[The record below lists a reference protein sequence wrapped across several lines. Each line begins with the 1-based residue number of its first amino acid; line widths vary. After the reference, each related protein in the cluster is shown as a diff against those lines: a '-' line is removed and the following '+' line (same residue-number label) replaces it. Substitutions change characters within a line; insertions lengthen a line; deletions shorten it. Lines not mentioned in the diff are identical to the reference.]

1 MHGRAA
7 TSVAAGLTLL
17 AALAGG
23 CARHTVPV
31 APPAELTAA
40 QRNFQ
45 AVWEGARETLKKY
58 DFQLDRQDRRAGV
71 ITTLPIT
78 GKHWFEFWR
87 KDAASSFSKA
97 EGSLQTIYR
106 AARVRILPAAK
117 GQRTYH
123 PVVEVIAFRS
133 DQKHLQVTST
143 SEAFSLYTT
152 PGGEKERSGY
162 LLNYGQEKDEKDK
175 LGKSIK
181 KKEYRDVTPL
191 GRDRDLEAKITAD
204 IRAQAA
210 KNLYR

>member
-1 MHGRAA
+1 MRTHAI
-7 TSVAAGLTLL
+7 VWLL
-17 AALAGG
+17 AAGCLASG
-23 CARHTVPV
+23 CAYTTPIGPV
-31 APPAELTAA
+31 AKMTPA
-40 QRNFQ
+40 QRNFE
-45 AVWEGARETLKKY
+45 AVWEASRDVLHRY
-58 DFQLDRQDRRAGV
+58 DFTLDRQDRRAGV
-71 ITTLPIT
+71 ITTLPII
-78 GKHWFEFWR
+78 GRQWFEFWR

-97 EGSLQTIYR
+97 EGSVQTIYR
-106 AARVRILPAAK
+106 AAKVRILPAAK

-152 PGGEKERSGY
+152 PGGEKERSGL

-191 GRDRDLEAKITAD
+191 GRDRDLEAKLTAA
-204 IRAQAA
+204 IRAAAA

>member
-1 MHGRAA
+1 MRTHAI
-7 TSVAAGLTLL
+7 VWLL
-17 AALAGG
+17 AAGSLASG
-23 CARHTVPV
+23 CAYTTPIVPV
-31 APPAELTAA
+31 AKMTPA
-40 QRNFQ
+40 QRNFE
-45 AVWEGARETLKKY
+45 AVWQASRDVLRRY
-58 DFQLDRQDRRAGV
+58 DFTLDRQDRRAGV

-143 SEAFSLYTT
+143 SEAYSLFII
-152 PGGEKERSGY
+152 PGDEKERSGF
-162 LLNYGQEKDEKDK
+162 LLNYGQEKDEEDEA
-175 LGKSIK
+175 GKSGK

>member
-71 ITTLPIT
+71 ITTLPMT
-78 GKHWFEFWR
+78 GKHFTEPWR
-87 KDAASSFSKA
+87 HDAVGPGQVA
-97 EGSLQTIYR
+97 ESTIQTLYL
-106 AARVRILPAAK
+106 ATTVRIRPTTPGAE
-117 GQRTYH
+117 TYI
-123 PVVEVIAFRS
+123 PLVRVDVLRS
-133 DQKHLQVTST
+133 ARPQPQVTSA
-143 SEAFSLYTT
+143 SEAYDLFDLPSGRDDDKGKRLLLDSGRD
-152 PGGEKERSGY
+152 PAGRSIPITDQ
-162 LLNYGQEKDEKDK
+162 L
-175 LGKSIK
+175 
-181 KKEYRDVTPL
+181 VPL
-191 GRDRDLEAKITAD
+191 GRNERLEARIAAD
-204 IRAQAA
+204 IQIAA
-210 KNLYR
+210 GQTGGM